1 MKTITSASGA
11 ETTLSEFA
19 TAPAPWQLLAAFL
32 LAVAGYLALYHGH
45 LQPFLLSD
53 AHVYATALDVWMH
66 GGDPYGADHFGALRF
81 VYPPI
86 VLFAGAPLARLFP
99 ANSGWP
105 IYLAISFAS
114 AFALPVVMA
123 RYYFQQQWLNPF
135 FALLI
140 FFAAPQFGGL
150 LALESGNMA
159 CLLYLLIFLAGIPGL
174 SRNQWGWFYG
184 VVFFAA
190 LIKVN
195 FLLMLALPVF
205 AGANQWIRS
214 SGCTIATMA
223 VYLLQKIFMPG
234 LYSAYQRSLRFVL
247 IDEDGY
253 GYGVFGSLARLDRK
267 FHHSIGAM
275 PYLLTAGFVLLLFI
289 SLVLLR
295 RRLPVDSTDGLWLTL
310 LIVAV
315 VLANPRLLHYDACIA
330 MPAVFVLLVN
340 AFRPRQP
347 LWVFVGLFLVS
358 LAVAIFVRSVPT
370 KGGYEL
376 VLMLGSFAIVYWQL
390 WREAAAS
397 SSPELVAAESA
408 QS

>member
-140 FFAAPQFGGL
+140 FFAAVIGIEAAPIDNREKIEL
-150 LALESGNMA
+150 LGYRM
-159 CLLYLLIFLAGIPGL
+159 FD
-174 SRNQWGWFYG
+174 
-184 VVFFAA
+184 
-190 LIKVN
+190 
-195 FLLMLALPVF
+195 
-205 AGANQWIRS
+205 
-214 SGCTIATMA
+214 
-223 VYLLQKIFMPG
+223 
-234 LYSAYQRSLRFVL
+234 RFW
-247 IDEDGY
+247 
-253 GYGVFGSLARLDRK
+253 K
-267 FHHSIGAM
+267 
-275 PYLLTAGFVLLLFI
+275 
-289 SLVLLR
+289 
-295 RRLPVDSTDGLWLTL
+295 
-310 LIVAV
+310 
-315 VLANPRLLHYDACIA
+315 
-330 MPAVFVLLVN
+330 
-340 AFRPRQP
+340 FRPLP
-347 LWVFVGLFLVS
+347 
-358 LAVAIFVRSVPT
+358 PP
-370 KGGYEL
+370 EN
-376 VLMLGSFAIVYWQL
+376 
-390 WREAAAS
+390 S
-397 SSPELVAAESA
+397 SDLPPPN
-408 QS
+408 